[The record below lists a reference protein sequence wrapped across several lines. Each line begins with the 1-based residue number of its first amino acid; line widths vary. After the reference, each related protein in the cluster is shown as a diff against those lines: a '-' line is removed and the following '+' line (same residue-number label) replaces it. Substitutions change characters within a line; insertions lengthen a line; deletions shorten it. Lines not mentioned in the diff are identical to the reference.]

1 MGRTATP
8 IHHRRMRW
16 SIAFPLVLAI
26 AACAQEAGPAAAPPE
41 HPAMTATLAAAAAEP
56 AVSDRLVLSEDE
68 WRKRL
73 TPEQFTV
80 LRRQGTEPPF
90 CGGYT
95 ATTHHGPGVY
105 RCAACGNPLFDAGTK
120 FESGT
125 GWPSFWNCFRG
136 RVAFHED
143 HSHGMERHEVVC
155 ARCDGHL
162 GHLFDDGPAPTGAR
176 FCINAVALR
185 FDPEHRPAHPPGTR
199 SAVFAA
205 GCFWG
210 VEAWFRS
217 QEGVIDTRVGYIGG
231 RTDHPTYEQVCGHG
245 THHAEAV
252 EVFYDPAAT
261 TYDRLLDA
269 FFAGHD
275 PTTRDRQG
283 PDVGD
288 QYRSAVFT
296 DDPGEQ
302 AAVRTA
308 IARAQPRLARPIV
321 TALEPRAIFWPAE
334 EYHQRYNEKRG
345 LGPACH

>member
-1 MGRTATP
+1 MSATTASR
-8 IHHRRMRW
+8 HHAGMPW
-16 SIAFPLVLAI
+16 AVVLLAVLAL
-26 AACAQEAGPAAAPPE
+26 AACAQEAGAPAAASPE
-41 HPAMTATLAAAAAEP
+41 PAAVTTADEP
-56 AVSDRLVLSEDE
+56 AVTDRLVLSEED
-68 WRKRL
+68 WRHRL
-73 TPEQFTV
+73 SPEQFKV

-95 ATTHHGPGVY
+95 ASKQHGPGVY
-105 RCAACGNPLFDAGTK
+105 RCAGCGNPLFDAGTK

-162 GHLFDDGPAPTGAR
+162 GHIFEDGPPPTGAR

-217 QEGVIDTRVGYIGG
+217 QPGVIDARVGYIGG
-231 RTDHPTYEQVCGHG
+231 RTERPTYEQVCAHG
-245 THHAEAV
+245 TGHAEAV
-252 EVFYDPAAT
+252 EIFYDPAAT
-261 TYDRLLDA
+261 SYATLLDA

-275 PTTRDRQG
+275 PPTLNRQG
-283 PDVGD
+283 PDEGD

-296 DDPGEQ
+296 DDADER
-302 AAVRTA
+302 AAVQAA
-308 IARAQPRLARPIV
+308 IARAQGGLRRAIV
-321 TALEPRAIFWPAE
+321 TAIEPRTTFWPAE
-334 EYHQRYNEKRG
+334 DYHQRYNAKRG